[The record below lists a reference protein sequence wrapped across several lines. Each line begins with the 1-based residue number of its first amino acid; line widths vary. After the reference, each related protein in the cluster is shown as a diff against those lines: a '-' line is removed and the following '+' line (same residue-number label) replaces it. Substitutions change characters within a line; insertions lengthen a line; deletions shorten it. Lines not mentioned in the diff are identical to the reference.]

1 MGRSVD
7 PAVGFGTLC
16 APSAIVVPPPPR
28 MPADPVA
35 GFGTLWAPCAIGV
48 PPPAVWVAAAVWV
61 VAAAGAGA
69 AHLDIGCAG
78 RLGAMD
84 ASLRDVT
91 KTLGEWLDAGR
102 PAVLATVA
110 ATDGSAPRG
119 LGARLAIA
127 GPEEWVGALS
137 GGCTEAAV
145 IAEAKRLLSEGDP
158 DHAVLVSYVK
168 ETMADVGPVCGS
180 TLGVIVEVVDD
191 VLVGTLERLVD
202 SASAGTA
209 CDLGV
214 TYTWPEDTTPPKTL
228 ITAGATHQL
237 VREAVMLDDHDGD
250 SGDHEVSLTSDADG
264 MVLRQVV
271 PAAPHLVL
279 GGAGD
284 ITKELVLLAERLAW
298 RTTVVDARTTILAQL
313 QRAVRP
319 SRAVAG
325 WAETEWDEL
334 GVDARTACV
343 ALAHESHHDEPFLAQ
358 ALASDAAYV
367 GAVGSRKVQQERRD
381 ALAERGV
388 DAAAIARLRG
398 PAGLDLGGSSAADVA
413 LAIAAEIVATFN
425 DRDGAPLS
433 TGDGPIRA

>member
-1 MGRSVD
+1 
-7 PAVGFGTLC
+7 
-16 APSAIVVPPPPR
+16 
-28 MPADPVA
+28 
-35 GFGTLWAPCAIGV
+35 
-48 PPPAVWVAAAVWV
+48 
-61 VAAAGAGA
+61 
-69 AHLDIGCAG
+69 
-78 RLGAMD
+78 MD

-91 KTLGEWLDAGR
+91 RTLGEWLDAGR

-145 IAEAKRLLSEGDP
+145 IAEAERLLDGGDP

-180 TLGVIVEVVDD
+180 TLGVLVEVVDD
-191 VLVGTLERLVD
+191 ILVGTLERLVD
-202 SASAGTA
+202 TAAAGTA
-209 CDLGV
+209 QDFAV
-214 TYTWPEDTTPPKTL
+214 TYSWPD
-228 ITAGATHQL
+228 GATPATMLLEPGTSIPL
-237 VREAVMLDDHDGD
+237 VREVVSLEAHGDDPGAR
-250 SGDHEVSLTSDADG
+250 EMSLTSDDVG
-264 MVLRQVV
+264 VVLRQLV
-271 PAAPHLVL
+271 PASPHLVL

-284 ITKELVLLAERLAW
+284 IAKELVLLADRLAW
-298 RTTVVDARTTILAQL
+298 RTTVVDARSTILEQL
-313 QRAVRP
+313 QRSCTP
-319 SRAVAG
+319 TRAVGG

-343 ALAHESHHDEPFLAQ
+343 ALAHEAHHDEPFLAR
-358 ALASDAAYV
+358 ALASEAAYV
-367 GAVGSRKVQQERRD
+367 GAVGSRKVQQQRRE

-388 DAAAIARLRG
+388 DADAIARLHG

-425 DRDGAPLS
+425 DRSGAPLS
-433 TGDGPIRA
+433 TSEGPIRA